1 MISNKQD
8 KGISK
13 DSLSVR
19 YIDNDWE
26 WSVHEVKNIY
36 ISNEEK
42 DRSNEE
48 KDRARM
54 KKI

>member
-13 DSLSVR
+13 DSLSVG
-19 YIDNDWE
+19 YVDNDWE
-26 WSVHEVKNIY
+26 WSVPEVKNIY

-42 DRSNEE
+42 DRG
-48 KDRARM
+48 RM